1 MAKFFGKCSL
11 IRYFILLCFSFW
23 HFCVTLIWIGAM
35 ASLVLPQKYYHQM
48 VKLVVIYILVSLS
61 EVIWRCFKC
70 FLGNYVYTYVI
81 ITVLIKISLETSTWT
96 FWNWLS
102 VIGSGFLWLVIIRG
116 YKQASTG
123 PQRPQDPQFTD
134 DNSWFRILYVLMFG
148 KFWPSIRILS
158 PVHMAGQETQV
169 FSSAVFWLGCLI
181 IPFVTILRDVAYKV

>member
-1 MAKFFGKCSL
+1 
-11 IRYFILLCFSFW
+11 
-23 HFCVTLIWIGAM
+23 M

-102 VIGSGFLWLVIIRG
+102 VIGSGFLWLVIIRIYRLRAG
-116 YKQASTG
+116 LPG
-123 PQRPQDPQFTD
+123 PKRSPDPQFTD
-134 DNSWFRILYVLMFG
+134 DNKWFRILYVLMFG